1 MVNCMNKDLW
11 LYAKNEAGGRMFS
24 FATIS
29 NFVLNLEND
38 LGTACLT
45 LTSVS
50 NQVFQ
55 PLFFRWL

>member
-1 MVNCMNKDLW
+1 MVNYMNKDLW

-38 LGTACLT
+38 LGT
-45 LTSVS
+45 V
-50 NQVFQ
+50 
-55 PLFFRWL
+55 